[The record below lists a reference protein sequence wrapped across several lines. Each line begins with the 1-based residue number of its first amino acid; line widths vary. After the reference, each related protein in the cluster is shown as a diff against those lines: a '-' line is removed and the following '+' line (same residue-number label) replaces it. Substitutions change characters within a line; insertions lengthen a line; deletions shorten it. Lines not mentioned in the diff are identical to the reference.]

1 MSSVLLYPVFCQ
13 KNTIDFSEMMS
24 LKKIVLCKLNS
35 DWPDMTSLVGS
46 IIIAHILHAGYVRK
60 HTTPFFVYADEFQN
74 FSTADFGRLF
84 AEARKFNI
92 ALTISHQMLSQIP
105 QSIKDICLQAGT
117 IIVFRVSSEDA
128 EALAGN
134 FDATPPEPEI
144 EIEEEPW
151 GEEEI
156 KTPVNEQR

>member
-1 MSSVLLYPVFCQ
+1 MERLFEEVKRRSPKMAAAF
-13 KNTIDFSEMMS
+13 
-24 LKKIVLCKLNS
+24 
-35 DWPDMTSLVGS
+35 
-46 IIIAHILHAGYVRK
+46 R
-60 HTTPFFVYADEFQN
+60 TTPFFVYADEFQN

-92 ALTISHQMLSQIP
+92 ALTISHQTLSQIP
-105 QSIKDICLQAGT
+105 QSIKDICLQAGM

-156 KTPVNEQR
+156 KTPVKDVVHHFGVR